1 MTGKIVSRNQSF
13 RLLPKSCIDSRTDV
27 AVPRADMV
35 GISMTIPFAKRL
47 CAPIVTGSE
56 IA

>member
-1 MTGKIVSRNQSF
+1 MIVQRNQSF
-13 RLLPKSCIDSRTDV
+13 CLLPKSCIDNRTDV
-27 AVPRADMV
+27 ALPRAGMV

-47 CAPIVTGSE
+47 CAPIVTGPE